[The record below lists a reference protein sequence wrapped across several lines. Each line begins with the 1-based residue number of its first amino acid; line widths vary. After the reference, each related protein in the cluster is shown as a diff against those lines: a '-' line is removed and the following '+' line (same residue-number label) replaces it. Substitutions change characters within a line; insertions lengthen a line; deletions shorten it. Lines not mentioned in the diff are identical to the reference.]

1 MHVVAV
7 GMGAEAAHRA
17 ATVLKHWTQD
27 GNGQGADEPAGPT
40 KAEPEIRQELA
51 RIEAALRTADHVTL
65 GSYGGFQNT
74 TRRLIQPRVVP
85 SIGMRHG
92 TRPGSSV
99 PRPPPDTAP
108 PFVSFGGRT
117 RGRGRGRAIC
127 DSDRGGESQK
137 RWGGILPGGWV
148 TLRDVYHCPID
159 KALFA
164 KKIQQAQTYAADMG
178 MRGID
183 GAISIGQRTERRRA
197 HGSVVG
203 GVAGR
208 DDA

>member
-1 MHVVAV
+1 MEHDP
-7 GMGAEAAHRA
+7 AHQSR
-17 ATVLKHWTQD
+17 
-27 GNGQGADEPAGPT
+27 G
-40 KAEPEIRQELA
+40 
-51 RIEAALRTADHVTL
+51 
-65 GSYGGFQNT
+65 
-74 TRRLIQPRVVP
+74 
-85 SIGMRHG
+85 RHL
-92 TRPGSSV
+92 TRPRLSS
-99 PRPPPDTAP
+99 R
-108 PFVSFGGRT
+108 SGGE
-117 RGRGRGRAIC
+117 
-127 DSDRGGESQK
+127 RGGEAGGERFVTATEGGVSQK

-203 GVAGR
+203 GIAGR